1 MQEEVREAVEEYA
14 GIGAIMMLFT
24 ALVRPFISIKQT
36 IKDSVIV
43 FVFTILAGVTLEGLD
58 ISPYFKL
65 GFSGCVGFWA
75 VRIYEILKAI
85 FTKVEENP
93 DIILNKLER
102 K

>member
-1 MQEEVREAVEEYA
+1 MHDEVREAVKEYA
-14 GIGAIMMLFT
+14 SIGAVMVLFT
-24 ALVRPFISIKQT
+24 ALVRPFISIKQS
-36 IKDSVIV
+36 IRDSVIV

-75 VRIYEILKAI
+75 VRIYEILKAV
-85 FTKVEENP
+85 FTKVEQNP
-93 DIILNKLER
+93 DIILNKIER

>member
-1 MQEEVREAVEEYA
+1 MNAEVREIVEEYSI
-14 GIGAIMMLFT
+14 IGVLMMLFT
-24 ALVRPFISIKQT
+24 AIIRPFISLRQT
-36 IKDSVIV
+36 IRDSAIV

-65 GFSGCVGFWA
+65 GFSGLVGFWA
-75 VRIYEILKAI
+75 VRIYEILKVL

>member
-1 MQEEVREAVEEYA
+1 MQEEVREAVKEYA
-14 GIGAIMMLFT
+14 SIGVVMTLFT

-36 IKDSVIV
+36 IRDSVIV

-75 VRIYEILKAI
+75 VRIYEIFKAI

-93 DIILNKLER
+93 EIILNKLER

>member
-14 GIGAIMMLFT
+14 GIGIVMTLFT
-24 ALVRPFISIKQT
+24 ALVRPFISVRQT
-36 IKDSVIV
+36 IRDSVIV
-43 FVFTILAGVTLEGLD
+43 FVFTILAGVTLEGFD

-75 VRIYEILKAI
+75 VRIYEILKAV
-85 FTKVEENP
+85 FAKVEQNP
-93 DIILNKLER
+93 DMILDNLES

>member
-1 MQEEVREAVEEYA
+1 MNEEVRNVIEDYSALGAV
-14 GIGAIMMLFT
+14 MVLFT
-24 ALVRPFISIKQT
+24 TLIRPFISFRQT
-36 IKDSVIV
+36 IRDSAIV
-43 FVFTILAGVTLEGLD
+43 FVFTVLAGIILEGLD

-75 VRIYEILKAI
+75 VRLFEICCALL
-85 FTKVEENP
+85 TKMKENP

>member
-1 MQEEVREAVEEYA
+1 MQEEVKEVIEEYS
-14 GIGAIMMLFT
+14 GIGAVMIIFT
-24 ALVRPFISIKQT
+24 TLIRPFVSIRQT
-36 IKDSVIV
+36 LRDSAIV
-43 FVFTILAGVTLEGLD
+43 FTFTILAGVIMEGFD

-75 VRIYEILKAI
+75 VRIYEILKAV
-85 FTKVEENP
+85 FTKIEKNP